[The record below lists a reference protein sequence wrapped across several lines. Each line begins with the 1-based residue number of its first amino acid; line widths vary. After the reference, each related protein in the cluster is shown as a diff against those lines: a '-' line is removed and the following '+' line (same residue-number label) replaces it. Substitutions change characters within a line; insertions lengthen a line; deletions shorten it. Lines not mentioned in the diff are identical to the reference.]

1 MPMIEARRNEIRDGL
16 ADSDV
21 FGALYD
27 EELDELIGYG
37 KTTQIAAGKIIFQR
51 DDPSDSVMIVLGGR
65 VKIYNVSAD
74 GKEAVLNFINEG
86 QCFGEI
92 GMLDGKGR
100 SADASAI
107 VPSELFVLKRADV
120 TSFIEKHPE
129 VAWRVIG
136 VLCAKLR
143 RTTEMMEDSVLL
155 NMAPRIAKSLLRL
168 AHDYGRRQGDATRIE
183 LRLSQRELGGYVGLA
198 RENINRQLRAWRQD
212 GLITME
218 GGHITIV
225 DMPGLKQVADALG

>member
-1 MPMIEARRNEIRDGL
+1 MIDERRNEIRDGL

-27 EELDELIGYG
+27 EELDELIDYG
-37 KTTQIAAGKIIFQR
+37 QTIQVTAGKIIFQR
-51 DDPSDSVMIVLGGR
+51 DDPSDSVMIVLTGR
-65 VKIYNVSAD
+65 VKIYNVSAE
-74 GKEAVLNFINEG
+74 GKEAVLNFIDEG

-107 VPSELFVLKRADV
+107 SASELFVLKRADV

-168 AHDYGRRQGDATRIE
+168 ANDYGRRQGEAIRIE

-212 GLITME
+212 GLIAMD

-225 DMPGLKQVADALG
+225 DMDGLKQVADDLE